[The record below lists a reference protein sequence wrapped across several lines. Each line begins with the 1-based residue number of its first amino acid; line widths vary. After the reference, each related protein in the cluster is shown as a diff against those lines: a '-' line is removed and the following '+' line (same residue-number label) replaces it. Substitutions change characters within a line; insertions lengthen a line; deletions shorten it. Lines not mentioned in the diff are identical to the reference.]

1 MSETTATGVTQSAI
15 EKVETTAQRI
25 LVRDLT
31 LSCKLGVSERERA
44 KYQRIK
50 INIEVEVD
58 ASRPIHDDPEHIV
71 DYRNIVPAVRELTQ
85 TTTPLLLETLADQI
99 AAICLEDPRSR
110 TCKIRI
116 EKLDRYADAAG
127 IGVEVEHRRRPD

>member
-1 MSETTATGVTQSAI
+1 MSETTASGVTQSAI

-44 KYQRIK
+44 KYQRIR

-58 ASRPIHDDPEHIV
+58 AARPIHDDPEHIV
-71 DYRNIVPAVRELTQ
+71 DYRNIVPAVRHLTQ
-85 TTTPLLLETLADQI
+85 STTPLLLETLADQI
-99 AAICLEDPRSR
+99 AAICLEDPRSQ

-127 IGVEVEHRRRPD
+127 IGVEVEHRRRPA